1 MSRQVSTFSAL
12 FIIQAVVTPHIG
24 ASVWGELA
32 LDIIIAYGGIR
43 LEGHLLETT
52 FPITAEFGFG
62 KFPINI
68 G

>member
-1 MSRQVSTFSAL
+1 MNCPVSTFSAM
-12 FIIQAVVTPHIG
+12 FMIQVVVTPHIG

-32 LDIIIAYGGIR
+32 VDIIIAYGGIR
-43 LEGHLLETT
+43 LEGHLLEVT